1 MKNARARYQSAT
13 KASALAEAV
22 LDSEQKKYA
31 LGASTSYAVVQHQT
45 DLATARQAEVAAIS
59 AYAQAKL
66 QMDQATG
73 TILENNNVMLD
84 EAKNGRLSKTPS
96 RIPDV
101 LPPANGRAAVVAPGV
116 STPVAN
122 R

>member
-1 MKNARARYQSAT
+1 
-13 KASALAEAV
+13 
-22 LDSEQKKYA
+22 
-31 LGASTSYAVVQHQT
+31 
-45 DLATARQAEVAAIS
+45 LATARQAEVTALS
-59 AYAQAKL
+59 TYALAKL

-73 TILENNNVMLD
+73 TILDNNNVVLD

-101 LPPANGRAAVVAPGV
+101 LPDANGRAAVA
-116 STPVAN
+116 TPVATPAAN